1 LPGGTDYDE
10 LAIYAAALPAARIA
24 AHYAAAL

>member
-1 LPGGTDYDE
+1 VKLTDYDE
-10 LAIYAAALPAARIA
+10 LAIYDTALPAARIA